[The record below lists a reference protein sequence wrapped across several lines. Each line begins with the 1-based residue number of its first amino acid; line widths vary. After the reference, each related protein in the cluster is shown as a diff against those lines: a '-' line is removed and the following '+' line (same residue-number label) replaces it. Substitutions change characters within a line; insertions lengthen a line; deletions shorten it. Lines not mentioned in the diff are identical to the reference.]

1 MVVAILSGEEGAGKT
16 IQALGI
22 AKAFPTACWGLLE
35 LKDEEKMNVQKTAGF
50 EPETLFRMYPAG
62 HELQGNEDP
71 AETLKAVEQWRDS
84 IFKSQPLPQTIVL
97 DGVSDLR
104 EYAIDAWTI
113 KDNAA
118 RIAKGREPRKG
129 IGEKNLAGWSEV
141 NTIVKHILK
150 PLVNLALKER
160 LNFIMT
166 AQMRDKYMDGEI
178 IGKEPAFKSYISYPV
193 PCLFTLS
200 NNGNGYNL
208 ESTKDPLNP
217 RWRETNITKGTGLL
231 DALIKHGLIAPP
243 DIERNY
249 MITYENGGEKY
260 RAFIQAETKSDAR
273 EEFLS
278 QHNGCEILEI
288 TV

>member
-1 MVVAILSGEEGAGKT
+1 MIVAILSGSEGVGKSTQT
-16 IQALGI
+16 IEI
-22 AKAFPTACWGLLE
+22 AKAFQPVKWGVLE
-35 LKDEEKMNVQKTAGF
+35 LKDEERLAKFKSETF
-50 EPETLFRMYPAG
+50 IPETLFKMYPPG

-71 AETLKAVEQWRDS
+71 IETLKAVEQWRDS
-84 IFKSQPLPQTIVL
+84 IFKIRPFPQTIVL

-113 KDNAA
+113 NDNAV

-166 AQMRDKYMDGEI
+166 AQMRDKYRDGEI

-200 NNGNGYNL
+200 NSGNGYNL
-208 ESTKDPLNP
+208 DSTKDPLNP
-217 RWRETNITKGTGLL
+217 RWRETNIAKGTGVL
-231 DALIKHGLIAPP
+231 DALIKHGLILVPTY
-243 DIERNY
+243 EKKY
-249 MITYENGGEKY
+249 MITYENGGERH
-260 RAFIQAETKSDAR
+260 RAFINAKTESDVR
-273 EEFLS
+273 EEFLLKHS
-278 QHNGCEILEI
+278 TYKILEI
-288 TV
+288 VV

>member
-1 MVVAILSGEEGAGKT
+1 MIVGILSGEEGVGKT

-22 AKAFPTACWGLLE
+22 AKVFPPACWGLLE
-35 LKDEEKMNVQKTAGF
+35 LKDEEKMNALKTVGF

-71 AETLKAVEQWRDS
+71 VETLKAVEQWRDS
-84 IFKSQPLPQTIVL
+84 IFECRPLPQTIVL

-113 KDNAA
+113 NDNAV

-150 PLVNLALKER
+150 PLVNLALKEH

-166 AQMRDKYMDGEI
+166 AQMRDKYIDGEI

-200 NNGNGYNL
+200 NSGNGYNL
-208 ESTKDPLNP
+208 DSTKDPSNP
-217 RWRETNITKGTGLL
+217 RWRETNITKGTGLR
-231 DALIKHGLIAPP
+231 DALIKHGLIEMPVQ
-243 DIERNY
+243 EKNY
-249 MITYENGGEKY
+249 MVTYENGGEKY
-260 RAFIQAETKSDAR
+260 RAFIKAETESKAR

-278 QHNGCEILEI
+278 VHNACEILEI
-288 TV
+288 TL

>member
-1 MVVAILSGEEGAGKT
+1 MVVGILSGDEGVGKT

-22 AKAFPTACWGLLE
+22 AKTFPTARWGLLE
-35 LKDEEKMNVQKTAGF
+35 LKDEEKMMAVQTAGF

-71 AETLKAVEQWRDS
+71 VETLKAVEQWRDS
-84 IFKSQPLPQTIVL
+84 IFKCRPLPRTIVL

-113 KDNAA
+113 KDNAV

-150 PLVNLALKER
+150 PLVNLALKEH

-200 NNGNGYNL
+200 NNGNGYSID
-208 ESTKDPLNP
+208 STKDPLNP
-217 RWRETNITKGTGLL
+217 RWRETNIAKGTGLF
-231 DALIKHGLIAPP
+231 DALIKHTLIEPP
-243 DIERNY
+243 VRESNF
-249 MITYENGGEKY
+249 MITYELYGEKK
-260 RAFIQAETKSDAR
+260 RAFVKAETVEDAK
-273 EEFLS
+273 EEFTRGYP
-278 QHNGCEILEI
+278 GCTFLE
-288 TV
+288 VVV